1 MASSSTD
8 TDGSEQQLMDLMDEL
23 VELCQS
29 KHLSI
34 ESLKAKIKLHHD
46 DENTLSLSTAYVH
59 RKYSSRPFF
68 HMACMNENVT
78 LEIIEYLI
86 ELFPQVESLPTDLCP
101 EETTT
106 SYALHCACYND
117 CCPNEVVE
125 LLVTKNSVALD
136 HFCWVGEGLL
146 GYDYYDD
153 GPIRGLPLHYYLARK
168 NNVDID
174 ILKMLVEACPET
186 LMYEDYRPL
195 IHVAIS
201 NKHIKINDLRD
212 IIIFFLGQEQS
223 SQMIRLVDRWNST
236 SLHQVCMKEGM
247 TLEVFKLIFNAWP
260 EAIRLGDA
268 CADLPI
274 HELCCNEQLD
284 DTASLD
290 ILRFM
295 LKVDPT
301 LVRETNADGYLP
313 IHQATSHHS
322 FAFCKFLI
330 DGYPESV
337 KVTGPEA
344 RLPIHEACYRS
355 RDDTADTIQYLLE
368 LYPESLHARNEHG
381 WLPIHDA
388 ACGGNVKTVE
398 LLLMHDPTAASKETT
413 ENSRDLPLHIDSIN
427 GKIGTVQLLFDAYP
441 EGILTRN
448 HDGKTPVDLARE
460 GENSKVLSFL
470 EAQLAYV
477 EKAKDTTTMTT
488 LDENGWLPLH
498 HALKSNAPL
507 GSIKLLVKGNPLAV
521 RTADNNLAFPIHI
534 ACEFSSAKVVQFLA
548 EKFGIS
554 VDQRDKN
561 NDSILHYA
569 CRGGNPSVVKYLL
582 ESHAPLVASATVNA
596 KGELPIHLL
605 CESMRGEDDDSE
617 NIEYIETIWLLLLA
631 NPEVVMA

>member
-1 MASSSTD
+1 MARTKRSRVK
-8 TDGSEQQLMDLMDEL
+8 DLMDEL
-23 VELCQS
+23 VELCES
-29 KHLSI
+29 EDLSI
-34 ESLKAKIKLHHD
+34 ESLKAEINELHD
-46 DENTLSLSTAYVH
+46 AENTLSSSTAYVH

-68 HMACMNENVT
+68 HMACLNANVT

-86 ELFPQVESLPTDLCP
+86 ELFPQVESLPTVFDWLCP
-101 EETTT
+101 EENTT

-117 CCPNEVVE
+117 CCPNEVVK
-125 LLVTKNSVALD
+125 LLVAKNSVALD
-136 HFCWVGEGLL
+136 QKGLI
-146 GYDYYDD
+146 YDNDR
-153 GPIRGLPLHYYLARK
+153 IRGLPIHYYLARK

-186 LMYEDYRPL
+186 LMYEDYPL
-195 IHVAIS
+195 IHDAIS
-201 NKHIKINDLRD
+201 NEHIKIEDLRD
-212 IIIFFLGQEQS
+212 IIIFFLRQEQS
-223 SQMIRLVDRWNST
+223 SQPMRMLDSWNAT
-236 SLHQVCMKEGM
+236 SLHQVCRKEGL
-247 TLEVFKLIFNAWP
+247 TFELFELVFNAWP

-337 KVTGPEA
+337 KVTGPEDIYE
-344 RLPIHEACYRS
+344 RLPIHEACHGS
-355 RDDTADTIQYLLE
+355 RDYTADTIQYLLE

-388 ACGGNVKTVE
+388 AFGGNVKTVE
-398 LLLMHDPTAASKETT
+398 LLLMHDPTAVSMETT
-413 ENSRDLPLHIDSIN
+413 ENSRGLPLHIASFN
-427 GKIGTVQLLFDAYP
+427 GKIGTVQSLFDAYP
-441 EGILTRN
+441 DAILTRN

-460 GENSKVLSFL
+460 RGNSKVLTFL

-488 LDENGWLPLH
+488 IDENGWSALH
-498 HALKSNAPL
+498 HALKDNVPL

-521 RTADNNLAFPIHI
+521 RTTDKSLHSLFILLVSSVRRKL
-534 ACEFSSAKVVQFLA
+534 FSS
-548 EKFGIS
+548 
-554 VDQRDKN
+554 
-561 NDSILHYA
+561 
-569 CRGGNPSVVKYLL
+569 
-582 ESHAPLVASATVNA
+582 
-596 KGELPIHLL
+596 
-605 CESMRGEDDDSE
+605 
-617 NIEYIETIWLLLLA
+617 W
-631 NPEVVMA
+631 